1 MDDLREARRV
11 LDICPV
17 CKHEFVDE
25 PGEIILL
32 STYLLLNEEGQP
44 IPAMP
49 KMLCPECGIEFFP
62 KGSLAEINANAKKG
76 QSRIVLVKPG
86 VKLN

>member
-1 MDDLREARRV
+1 MDEPRETGRV
-11 LDICPV
+11 IDICPV
-17 CKHEFVDE
+17 CGHKFIDE
-25 PGEIILL
+25 PDAIILL
-32 STYLLLNEEGQP
+32 STYIIANEEGKL

-76 QSRIVLVKPG
+76 QSRIVVVKPG